1 LKHTNLKG
9 VSDLNDIGMFFALT
23 GGILSFFSPCVF
35 PLLPAYI
42 THLTGGKIEDSKM
55 QVNRTKLYLRSIGF
69 IIGFSIIFIAL
80 GASASFIGKI
90 LMNYR
95 VLIMQIAGL
104 LIIIFGLQ
112 MAGLLKFKILMK
124 EKRIQSELQPKS
136 IFSSV
141 LLGMAFAS
149 GWSPCV
155 GLALS
160 SILLLASSSDTL
172 SQGIFLLGAYSLG
185 MAIPFFII
193 SIVISYS
200 LKTMKKI
207 NKYLSK
213 LAFVNGIVM
222 VMLGFLVL
230 SGQMQKISAW
240 LSAYSL
246 FQF

>member
-1 LKHTNLKG
+1 M
-9 VSDLNDIGMFFALT
+9 NDIGILFAIA

-42 THLTGGKIEDSKM
+42 THLTGGKIENSKM
-55 QVNRTKLYLRSIGF
+55 LVNRTTLYMRSIGF
-69 IIGFSIIFIAL
+69 IIGFSIIFVAL
-80 GASASFIGKI
+80 GASASFLGNL

-95 VLIMQIAGL
+95 TLIMQIAGI
-104 LIIIFGLQ
+104 LIIVFGLQ
-112 MAGLLKFKILMK
+112 MAGLLNFKILMK
-124 EKRIQSELQPKS
+124 ETRIQSEHKPKNV
-136 IFSSV
+136 FSSV
-141 LLGMAFAS
+141 LLGMAFAT

-172 SQGIFLLGAYSLG
+172 IHGMFLLGAYSLG
-185 MAIPFFII
+185 MAVPFFII

-200 LKTMKKI
+200 LKTLKKI

-213 LAFVNGIVM
+213 LAFINGVIM
-222 VMLGFLVL
+222 IILGFFVL

-240 LSAYSL
+240 LSVFIL
-246 FQF
+246 FEL

>member
-1 LKHTNLKG
+1 M
-9 VSDLNDIGMFFALT
+9 NDIGIIFALA
-23 GGILSFFSPCVF
+23 GGVFSFFSPCVF

-42 THLTGGKIEDSKM
+42 THLTGGKIEDSKLD
-55 QVNRTKLYLRSIGF
+55 VNRAKLNLRSIGF

-95 VLIMQIAGL
+95 VIIMQIAGL

-112 MAGLLKFKILMK
+112 MAGLLKFKLLMK
-124 EKRIQSELQPKS
+124 EKRIHSERKSKS
-136 IFSSV
+136 IFSSI

-172 SQGIFLLGAYSLG
+172 TQGVFLLGAYSLG

-193 SIVISYS
+193 SIVVSYS
-200 LKTMKKI
+200 LKTMRKI

-213 LAFVNGIVM
+213 LAFINGMVV

-246 FQF
+246 FQL

>member
-1 LKHTNLKG
+1 L
-9 VSDLNDIGMFFALT
+9 VNDIGIFFAIT
-23 GGILSFFSPCVF
+23 AGILSFFSPCVF

-42 THLTGGKIEDSKM
+42 THLTGGKIENSKL
-55 QVNRTKLYLRSIGF
+55 QVNRSKLYLRSIGF
-69 IIGFSIIFIAL
+69 IVGFSLIFIAL

-95 VLIMQIAGL
+95 ILIMQIAGL

-112 MAGLLKFKILMK
+112 MAGLLKFKLLMK
-124 EKRIQSELQPKS
+124 EKRIHSDDQPKNL
-136 IFSSV
+136 FSSI

-160 SILLLASSSDTL
+160 SILLLAGSSDTL
-172 SQGIFLLGAYSLG
+172 FQGVFLLGAYSFG
-185 MAIPFFII
+185 MALPFFII

-200 LKTMKKI
+200 LHIVKKI
-207 NKYLSK
+207 NKYLAK
-213 LAFVNGIVM
+213 LAFVNGMVM

>member
-1 LKHTNLKG
+1 M
-9 VSDLNDIGMFFALT
+9 NDIGLFFALA
-23 GGILSFFSPCVF
+23 GGVLSFFSPCVF

-42 THLTGGKIEDSKM
+42 THLTGGKIEDSKLE
-55 QVNRTKLYLRSIGF
+55 VNRVKLYMRSIGF

-80 GASASFIGKI
+80 GASASFVGKL

-95 VLIMQIAGL
+95 IVIMQIAGL

-112 MAGLLKFKILMK
+112 MAGLLKFKFLMM
-124 EKRIQSELQPKS
+124 EKKFHSERQSKNVLSS
-136 IFSSV
+136 I

-160 SILLLASSSDTL
+160 SILLLASSTDTL
-172 SQGIFLLGAYSLG
+172 SQGILLLGAYSLG
-185 MAIPFFII
+185 MAIPFLII

-200 LKTMKKI
+200 LKTMRKI

-213 LAFVNGIVM
+213 LAFVNGMIM
-222 VMLGFLVL
+222 VFLGFLVL

>member
-1 LKHTNLKG
+1 M
-9 VSDLNDIGMFFALT
+9 NDIGIIFALI
-23 GGILSFFSPCVF
+23 GGVLSFFSPCVF

-42 THLTGGKIEDSKM
+42 THLTGGKIENSKLH
-55 QVNRTKLYLRSIGF
+55 VDRTKLYLRSFGF
-69 IIGFSIIFIAL
+69 ILGFSIIFIAF
-80 GASASFIGKI
+80 GATASFLGKV
-90 LMNYR
+90 LLNYR

-112 MAGLLKFKILMK
+112 MAGLLNLKFLMM
-124 EKRIQSELQPKS
+124 EKKFHSEKKSKS
-136 IFSSV
+136 IFGSI

-160 SILLLASSSDTL
+160 SILLLASSSDTVG
-172 SQGIFLLGAYSLG
+172 QGIFLLGAYSLG
-185 MAIPFFII
+185 TAIPFLII
-193 SIVISYS
+193 SIIISYS
-200 LKTMKKI
+200 LKAMRKI

-213 LAFVNGIVM
+213 LAFINGMIM

>member
-1 LKHTNLKG
+1 MA
-9 VSDLNDIGMFFALT
+9 DIGIFFAVA
-23 GGILSFFSPCVF
+23 GGVLSFFSPCVF

-42 THLTGGKIEDSKM
+42 THLTGGKIEDSKL
-55 QVNRTKLYLRSIGF
+55 QVDRTKLYMRSLGF
-69 IIGFSIIFIAL
+69 IIGFSLIFIAL
-80 GASASFIGKI
+80 GASASFIGKV
-90 LMNYR
+90 LANYR
-95 VLIMQIAGL
+95 VLIMQIAGF

-112 MAGLLKFKILMK
+112 MAGLLKLKVLMK
-124 EKRIQSELQPKS
+124 EKRIQSQHQSKNM
-136 IFSSV
+136 FSSI

-172 SQGIFLLGAYSLG
+172 LQGTLLLGAYSLG

-200 LKTMKKI
+200 LKTLRKI
-207 NKYLSK
+207 NRYLSK
-213 LAFVNGIVM
+213 LAFVNGMIM

-230 SGQMQKISAW
+230 SGQMQKISGW
-240 LSAYSL
+240 LSSYSL
-246 FQF
+246 FQL

>member
-1 LKHTNLKG
+1 M
-9 VSDLNDIGMFFALT
+9 NDIGMFFALAA
-23 GGILSFFSPCVF
+23 GVLSFFSPCVF
-35 PLLPAYI
+35 PLLPAYV

-55 QVNRTKLYLRSIGF
+55 QVDRAKLYLRSFGF

-95 VLIMQIAGL
+95 MIIMQVAGL

-112 MAGLLKFKILMK
+112 MAGLLKFKFLMK
-124 EKRIQSELQPKS
+124 EKRFQSENKS
-136 IFSSV
+136 KGIFGSV

-172 SQGIFLLGAYSLG
+172 GQGVFLLVAYSLG

-193 SIVISYS
+193 SVVISYS
-200 LKTMKKI
+200 LKTMRKI

-213 LAFVNGIVM
+213 LAFINGMVM
-222 VMLGFLVL
+222 VALGMLVL

>member
-1 LKHTNLKG
+1 M
-9 VSDLNDIGMFFALT
+9 LNDIGIFFALT

-42 THLTGGKIEDSKM
+42 THLTGGKIEDSKL
-55 QVNRTKLYLRSIGF
+55 QVNRRKLYIRSLGF

-95 VLIMQIAGL
+95 IIIMQMAGI
-104 LIIIFGLQ
+104 LIIVFGLQ
-112 MAGLLKFKILMK
+112 MAGLLKFKLLMK
-124 EKRIQSELQPKS
+124 EKRIQSEHQSKS
-136 IFSSV
+136 IFSSI

-185 MAIPFFII
+185 LAIPFFVI
-193 SIVISYS
+193 SIIISYS

-213 LAFVNGIVM
+213 LSVVNGIIM

-240 LSAYSL
+240 LSYYSL
-246 FQF
+246 FQ

>member
-1 LKHTNLKG
+1 M
-9 VSDLNDIGMFFALT
+9 NDIGIFFALA

-42 THLTGGKIEDSKM
+42 THLTGGKIEDSKLE
-55 QVNRTKLYLRSIGF
+55 VNRVKLYMRSIGF

-80 GASASFIGKI
+80 GASASFVGKL

-95 VLIMQIAGL
+95 IVIMQIAGL

-112 MAGLLKFKILMK
+112 MAGLLKFKFLMM
-124 EKRIQSELQPKS
+124 EKKFHSERQSKNVLSS
-136 IFSSV
+136 I

-160 SILLLASSSDTL
+160 SILLLASSTDTL
-172 SQGIFLLGAYSLG
+172 SQGILLLGAYSLG
-185 MAIPFFII
+185 MAIPFLII

-200 LKTMKKI
+200 LKTMRKI

-213 LAFVNGIVM
+213 LAFVNGMIM
-222 VMLGFLVL
+222 VFLGFLVL

>member
-1 LKHTNLKG
+1 M
-9 VSDLNDIGMFFALT
+9 NDIGILFAIV
-23 GGILSFFSPCVF
+23 GGMLSFFSPCVF

-42 THLTGGKIEDSKM
+42 THLTGGKIENSKM
-55 QVNRTKLYLRSIGF
+55 QVNRTTLYMRSIGF
-69 IIGFSIIFIAL
+69 IIGFSMVFVAL
-80 GASASFIGKI
+80 GASASFLGNL

-95 VLIMQIAGL
+95 TLIMQLAGI
-104 LIIIFGLQ
+104 LIIVFGLQ
-112 MAGLLKFKILMK
+112 MAGLLNFKFLMK
-124 EKRIQSELQPKS
+124 DTRIQSEHKPKS
-136 IFSSV
+136 VFSSI
-141 LLGMAFAS
+141 LLGMAFAT

-172 SQGIFLLGAYSLG
+172 SQGVFLLGAYSLG
-185 MAIPFFII
+185 MAIPFFVI

-213 LAFVNGIVM
+213 LAFINGVIM
-222 VMLGFLVL
+222 IFLGFLVL

-240 LSAYSL
+240 LSAFTL
-246 FQF
+246 FQL

>member
-1 LKHTNLKG
+1 M
-9 VSDLNDIGMFFALT
+9 NDIGLIFALAS
-23 GGILSFFSPCVF
+23 GVLSFFSPCVF

-42 THLTGGKIEDSKM
+42 THLTGGKIEDSKL
-55 QVNRTKLYLRSIGF
+55 QVNRTKLYLRSLGF
-69 IIGFSIIFIAL
+69 IIGFTIIFIAL
-80 GASASFIGKI
+80 GASASFVGKI
-90 LMNYR
+90 LMEYR
-95 VLIMQIAGL
+95 VLIMQVAGL

-112 MAGLLKFKILMK
+112 MAGILKFKVLMM
-124 EKRIQSELQPKS
+124 EKKLHSNHKS
-136 IFSSV
+136 NNMFSSV

-172 SQGIFLLGAYSLG
+172 MQGVFLLTAYSIG

-200 LKTMKKI
+200 LKTMRKI

-213 LAFVNGIVM
+213 LAFVNGMIM
-222 VMLGFLVL
+222 VLLGFLVL

-240 LSAYSL
+240 LSSYSL

>member
-1 LKHTNLKG
+1 M
-9 VSDLNDIGMFFALT
+9 NDVGIFFALA
-23 GGILSFFSPCVF
+23 GGVLSFFSPCVF

-42 THLTGGKIEDSKM
+42 THLTGGKIEDAKL

-95 VLIMQIAGL
+95 IIIMQIAGL

-112 MAGLLKFKILMK
+112 MAGLLKFKLLMK
-124 EKRIQSELQPKS
+124 EKRIQSEHQSKS
-136 IFSSV
+136 VFSSV
-141 LLGMAFAS
+141 LLGMAFAT

-172 SQGIFLLGAYSLG
+172 SQGVFLLAAYSLG

-213 LAFVNGIVM
+213 LAFVNGMIM

-230 SGQMQKISAW
+230 SGQLQKISAW

-246 FQF
+246 FQL

>member
-1 LKHTNLKG
+1 MNEIG
-9 VSDLNDIGMFFALT
+9 VFFAIA
-23 GGILSFFSPCVF
+23 GGLLSFFSPCVF
-35 PLLPAYI
+35 PLLPAYV
-42 THLTGGKIEDSKM
+42 THLTGGKIEDSKLE
-55 QVNRTKLYLRSIGF
+55 VDRRKLYMRSIGF
-69 IIGFSIIFIAL
+69 IIGFSIIFMAL
-80 GASASFIGKI
+80 GASASFIGKL

-95 VLIMQIAGL
+95 MLIMQVAGL

-112 MAGLLKFKILMK
+112 MAGLINFKFLMK
-124 EKRIQSELQPKS
+124 EKRIHSERQSKNM
-136 IFSSV
+136 FSSV

-172 SQGIFLLGAYSLG
+172 SYGVMLLGAYSLG
-185 MAIPFFII
+185 MAIPFFVITV
-193 SIVISYS
+193 VISYS

-207 NKYLSK
+207 NRHLSK
-213 LAFVNGIVM
+213 LAFINGMIM
-222 VMLGFLVL
+222 VFLGFLVL

-246 FQF
+246 FQ

>member
-1 LKHTNLKG
+1 M
-9 VSDLNDIGMFFALT
+9 NDIGMFFALAA
-23 GGILSFFSPCVF
+23 GMLSFFSPCVF
-35 PLLPAYI
+35 PLLPAYV
-42 THLTGGKIEDSKM
+42 THLTGGRIENAKM
-55 QVNRTKLYLRSIGF
+55 QVDRKKLYLRSFGF
-69 IIGFSIIFIAL
+69 IIGFSMIFIAL
-80 GASASFIGKI
+80 GASASFFGKI

-95 VLIMQIAGL
+95 MIIMQAAGL

-112 MAGLLKFKILMK
+112 MSGLLKFKFLMK
-124 EKRIQSELQPKS
+124 EKRFKTENKS
-136 IFSSV
+136 KGMFGSV

-172 SQGIFLLGAYSLG
+172 SQGIFLLMSYSLG
-185 MAIPFFII
+185 MAIPFFVI
-193 SIVISYS
+193 SVIISYS
-200 LKTMKKI
+200 LKTMRKI
-207 NKYLSK
+207 NKYLSR
-213 LAFVNGIVM
+213 LAFVNGMIM
-222 VMLGFLVL
+222 VALGMLVL

>member
-1 LKHTNLKG
+1 M
-9 VSDLNDIGMFFALT
+9 NDIGIFFALA
-23 GGILSFFSPCVF
+23 GGVLSFFSPCVF

-42 THLTGGKIEDSKM
+42 THLTGGKIENSKI
-55 QVNRTKLYLRSIGF
+55 QVERSKLYIRSVGF
-69 IIGFSIIFIAL
+69 IIGFSAIFIAL
-80 GASASFIGKI
+80 GASASYIGKL

-95 VLIMQIAGL
+95 VIIMQIAGL

-112 MAGLLKFKILMK
+112 MAGLLKLKFLMK
-124 EKRIQSELQPKS
+124 EKRVQAEKKPQNIMSS
-136 IFSSV
+136 I

-172 SQGIFLLGAYSLG
+172 MQGVLLLGAYSLG
-185 MAIPFFII
+185 MAIPFLII
-193 SIVISYS
+193 SIVVSYS
-200 LKTMKKI
+200 LKTMRKI
-207 NKYLSK
+207 NRYLSK
-213 LAFVNGIVM
+213 LSFVNGMVM

-240 LSAYSL
+240 LSSFSL
-246 FQF
+246 FKF

>member
-1 LKHTNLKG
+1 M
-9 VSDLNDIGMFFALT
+9 NDIGILFAIV
-23 GGILSFFSPCVF
+23 GGMLSFFSPCVF

-42 THLTGGKIEDSKM
+42 THLTGGKIENSKM
-55 QVNRTKLYLRSIGF
+55 QVNRTTLYMRSTGF
-69 IIGFSIIFIAL
+69 IIGFSMIFVAL
-80 GASASFIGKI
+80 GASASFLGNL

-95 VLIMQIAGL
+95 TLIMQLAGI
-104 LIIIFGLQ
+104 LIIVFGLQ
-112 MAGLLKFKILMK
+112 MAGLLNFKFLMK
-124 EKRIQSELQPKS
+124 ETRIHSEHKPKNV
-136 IFSSV
+136 FSSV
-141 LLGMAFAS
+141 LLGMAFAT

-172 SQGIFLLGAYSLG
+172 TQGIFLLGAYSLG

-213 LAFVNGIVM
+213 LAFINGVIMIV
-222 VMLGFLVL
+222 LGFFVL

-240 LSAYSL
+240 LSVFSL
-246 FQF
+246 FEI

>member
-1 LKHTNLKG
+1 M
-9 VSDLNDIGMFFALT
+9 NDIGILFALA
-23 GGILSFFSPCVF
+23 GGLFSFFSPCVF

-42 THLTGGKIEDSKM
+42 THLTGGRIENSKI
-55 QVNRTKLYLRSIGF
+55 QVSRTRLYVRSIGF

-80 GASASFIGKI
+80 GASASIIGKI

-95 VLIMQIAGL
+95 VIIMQIAGL

-112 MAGLLKFKILMK
+112 MAGLLKFKFLMMERK
-124 EKRIQSELQPKS
+124 IESDGKS
-136 IFSSV
+136 NSLFSSM

-172 SQGIFLLGAYSLG
+172 SQGILLLGAYSLG

-193 SIVISYS
+193 SIVVSYS
-200 LKTMKKI
+200 LKTIKKI
-207 NKYLSK
+207 NKYLSR
-213 LAFVNGIVM
+213 LAFVNGMIM
-222 VMLGFLVL
+222 VLLGFLVL

-240 LSAYSL
+240 LSPYSL
-246 FQF
+246 FQ

>member
-1 LKHTNLKG
+1 M
-9 VSDLNDIGMFFALT
+9 NDIGILFALV
-23 GGILSFFSPCVF
+23 GGGLSFFSPCVF

-42 THLTGGKIEDSKM
+42 THLTGGRFEDSKLYI
-55 QVNRTKLYLRSIGF
+55 NRKTLYLRSIGF

-80 GASASFIGKI
+80 GASASFIGKM

-95 VLIMQIAGL
+95 IIIMQMAGL

-112 MAGLLKFKILMK
+112 MSGLLKFKILMK
-124 EKRIQSELQPKS
+124 EKRVESNPKS
-136 IFSSV
+136 KNLFSSI

-160 SILLLASSSDTL
+160 SILLLASSTNTL
-172 SQGIFLLGAYSLG
+172 AQGIILLGAYSLG

-200 LKTMKKI
+200 LKMVRKI

-213 LAFVNGIVM
+213 IAFVNGMIM
-222 VMLGFLVL
+222 VFLGFLVL

-240 LSAYSL
+240 LSPYNL
-246 FQF
+246 FQ

>member
-1 LKHTNLKG
+1 M
-9 VSDLNDIGMFFALT
+9 SDIGIFFALA
-23 GGILSFFSPCVF
+23 GGVLSFFSPCVF

-42 THLTGGKIEDSKM
+42 THLTGGKIEDEKM
-55 QVNRTKLYLRSIGF
+55 QVSRTKLYSRSIGF
-69 IIGFSIIFIAL
+69 IIGFSLIFIAL

-90 LMNYR
+90 LADYR
-95 VLIMQIAGL
+95 MIIMQIAGL

-112 MAGLLKFKILMK
+112 MAGLLKFKFLMK
-124 EKRIQSELQPKS
+124 EKRVQSEQPSKNV
-136 IFSSV
+136 FGSV
-141 LLGMAFAS
+141 LLGMAFAT

-200 LKTMKKI
+200 LNTMRRI
-207 NKYLSK
+207 NKYLAK
-213 LAFVNGIVM
+213 LSFVNGMIM
-222 VMLGFLVL
+222 VMLGFFVL